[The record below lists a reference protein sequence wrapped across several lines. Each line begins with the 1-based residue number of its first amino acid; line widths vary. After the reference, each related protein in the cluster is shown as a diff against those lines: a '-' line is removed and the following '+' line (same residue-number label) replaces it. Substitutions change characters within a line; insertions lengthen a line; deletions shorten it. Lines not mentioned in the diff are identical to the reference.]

1 MYPTYSKAIFNIPYV
16 CVQGGTYRSP
26 AEGLMT
32 KSDLQQLIKEQLQAE
47 LNSYVKVKTI
57 ETRTEPNE
65 TILYYVSGVMQLT
78 YLFFY

>member
-1 MYPTYSKAIFNIPYV
+1 
-16 CVQGGTYRSP
+16 
-26 AEGLMT
+26 MT
-32 KSDLQQLIKEQLQAE
+32 KSNLQQLIKEQLQAE